1 MSYEKLNTGPSLT
14 NPKEN
19 AGLCSLLIFAW
30 LNDLLKRG
38 SQRALENDD
47 LPPLLEEDENQGLTK
62 NLEKEW
68 SRNCKSEHASKTWIR
83 SAKLWGAFWNLVPTS
98 EKALVLTLAS
108 THIILRLLQPLFLI
122 GLLAELMKESSADRG
137 WIYLSALGVC
147 LCTWLIA
154 ISTCHCDYRSSM
166 IGMRV
171 RSALLGVIY
180 KKVMLDGCCGIFK
193 AGILVELSLSLVIGF
208 CSSSIRVTF
217 SILDFQSPILPL
229 VLPFVALETEDVLA
243 VPVLI
248 LYIFCSITVGPTD
261 FVA

>member
-1 MSYEKLNTGPSLT
+1 MSYGKLNTGSSLT

-19 AGLCSLLIFAW
+19 ASLCSLLTFSW

-68 SRNCKSEHASKTWIR
+68 SRNYKSEHTAKTWTG
-83 SAKLWGAFWNLVPTS
+83 SAKLWRALWNLTPTS

-108 THIILRLLQPLFLI
+108 THIILRLLQPLFLV

-137 WIYLSALGVC
+137 WIYLSAFGIC
-147 LCTWLIA
+147 LSTWLIA
-154 ISTCHCDYRSSM
+154 ISKCHCDYRSSM

-180 KKVMLDGCCGIFK
+180 KKVVLDGCCGIVK
-193 AGILVELSLSLVIGF
+193 AGISVELSLSLVIGL
-208 CSSSIRVTF
+208 CSSSI
-217 SILDFQSPILPL
+217 SHI
-229 VLPFVALETEDVLA
+229 
-243 VPVLI
+243 
-248 LYIFCSITVGPTD
+248 
-261 FVA
+261 